1 MISTDGPNKIFT
13 FDLNTFCYYFALEK
27 LEKRQKKKKIPSPQ
41 HPIKK
46 KRGFFYC
53 MNKKKIYLW
62 VDLVCILW
70 LNYLLVR
77 NKDVIP
83 ETKS

>member
-1 MISTDGPNKIFT
+1 MN
-13 FDLNTFCYYFALEK
+13 EK
-27 LEKRQKKKKIPSPQ
+27 K
-41 HPIKK
+41 
-46 KRGFFYC
+46 
-53 MNKKKIYLW
+53 MYLW
-62 VDLVCILW
+62 VDLVHILW